1 MMREKHS
8 ARSQLANGICG
19 SHLLGISGTFPST
32 RGNNQR
38 GRLSSKAF
46 FNSAGFCDTTGNM
59 KHILES
65 TSRTV
70 ASATLFRERKI
81 AKGKQQWKPYIG
93 ALVALLLIAEA
104 PLRSQTAQSPNPQ
117 TPSQQSPPQNQAP
130 GQQNPPANSIA
141 VDVNLVTMLAT
152 VRDKHGKLINNLA
165 KDDFVLQQDGHAQ
178 TVKYF
183 EKEANLPLT
192 LGLLVD
198 TSMSQRRVLDQEKAA
213 SRTFVDHVLREDR
226 DKAFLIHFDREV
238 ELLQELTNS
247 RQKLEAALE
256 QVGAPQFSQTSSS
269 GGSNDPDNDGG
280 GRGGHGGGRAMHGGG
295 TVLYDAIYL
304 ASDELMKKQPG
315 RKAVIVLTDGVDRG
329 SKVSL
334 QEAIASAQ
342 RADTEV
348 YSILFAD
355 KEGYGDRDRGGF
367 GGPRMGGG
375 GMGRGGGGY
384 PRRTE
389 EQRPDGKK
397 ILEQISRETGGRFFE
412 VTKKQTVD
420 QIYTEIDVEL
430 RNQYSLGY
438 TPEKADAT
446 AGYHK
451 IQLTVKQKELIV
463 QTREGYYAGQ

>member
-1 MMREKHS
+1 
-8 ARSQLANGICG
+8 
-19 SHLLGISGTFPST
+19 
-32 RGNNQR
+32 
-38 GRLSSKAF
+38 
-46 FNSAGFCDTTGNM
+46 M
-59 KHILES
+59 KHITES
-65 TSRTV
+65 AWSKSGRSARIVRRRVTRLRKPCIV
-70 ASATLFRERKI
+70 AF
-81 AKGKQQWKPYIG
+81 
-93 ALVALLLIAEA
+93 VALLLVSNAA
-104 PLRSQTAQSPNPQ
+104 LRVPAQTANSQTPNPQNTPASSPSPQ
-117 TPSQQSPPQNQAP
+117 TPSQQSAPAQNPNPQNAAANP
-130 GQQNPPANSIA
+130 PHAQNPIA
-141 VDVNLVTMLAT
+141 VDVNLVAMLAT
-152 VRDKHGKLINNLA
+152 VRDKHGKLINNLT
-165 KDDFVLQQDGHAQ
+165 KDDFALQQDGHAQ
-178 TVKYF
+178 TIKYF
-183 EKEANLPLT
+183 DKETNLPLT

-198 TSMSQRRVLDQEKAA
+198 TSLSQRRVLDQEKAA

-269 GGSNDPDNDGG
+269 GAGNDPDNNGG
-280 GRGGHGGGRAMHGGG
+280 GRGGRGGGRGMHGGG

-304 ASDELMKKQPG
+304 ASDEVMKKQPG

-334 QEAIASAQ
+334 QEAIATAQ

-355 KEGYGDRDRGGF
+355 KEGSGDHDHGGF
-367 GGPRMGGG
+367 GGPRIGGG
-375 GMGRGGGGY
+375 GMGRGGGY

-389 EQRPDGKK
+389 EPRPDGKK

-420 QIYTEIDVEL
+420 QIYTEIDEEL

-438 TPEKADAT
+438 APEKADAT
-446 AGYHK
+446 SGYHK
-451 IQLTVKQKELIV
+451 IQLTVKQKDLIV